1 MVEILDVSTEPVK
14 TAQTPAPTTE
24 PTSWM
29 PLTDEQRS
37 AAPESVKKLL
47 ETTKWGSVE
56 EIANGY
62 AELQKFTGVGK
73 HLVIPETD
81 DAKGWDN
88 IWNQLGRPETSDGYT
103 LEPNEAIN
111 EELASKWKQFAHSQH
126 YTQDQMA
133 GAVQFQL
140 DIIDSIANTEAEEK
154 LAADERLRSEW
165 KEGYSNRVAGARM
178 TADKLGIYDTLKVK
192 NLISD
197 PDIIRMLDTI
207 TLRSDEDVITPQSP
221 VVAQKSPTEELEEIK
236 KSESFLQ
243 KFHPTHKQTMQ
254 RYMELNNIIANSGL
268 APKRYQG
275 G

>member
-1 MVEILDVSTEPVK
+1 MPEILDVDTEPK
-14 TAQTPAPTTE
+14 IEAQTPAPGTE

-29 PLTDEQRS
+29 PLTDEQRNS
-37 AAPESVKKLL
+37 APEGVKKLL

-73 HLVIPETD
+73 HIVIPDVD
-81 DAKGWDN
+81 DTKGWDN
-88 IWNQLGRPETSDGYT
+88 VWNQLGRPETSDGYT

-111 EELASKWKQFAHSQH
+111 DELASKWKQFAHSQH

-140 DIIDSIANTEAEEK
+140 DIIESITNTEAEEK
-154 LAADERLRSEW
+154 LAADEALRGEW
-165 KEGYSNRVAGARM
+165 KEGYANRVTGARM
-178 TADKLGIYDTLKVK
+178 TADKLGIYDTLKAK

-207 TLRSDEDVITPQSP
+207 NSRSDEDVITGQTTTATQKTPQ
-221 VVAQKSPTEELEEIK
+221 EELNEIK
-236 KSESFLQ
+236 ASDAFKQ
-243 KFHPTHKQTMQ
+243 RFHEKHKETML
-254 RYMELNNIIANSGL
+254 RFNELCAFIANSGQ

>member
-1 MVEILDVSTEPVK
+1 MPEILDVQTEPVK
-14 TAQTPAPTTE
+14 TAQADAPVTE
-24 PTSWM
+24 PTNWM
-29 PLTDEQRS
+29 PLTDEQRNS
-37 AAPESVKKLL
+37 APEGVKKLL

-73 HLVIPETD
+73 HIVIPDVD
-81 DAKGWDN
+81 DTKGWDN
-88 IWNQLGRPETSDGYT
+88 VWNQLGRPETSDGYT

-111 EELASKWKQFAHSQH
+111 DELASKWKQFAHSQH

-140 DIIDSIANTEAEEK
+140 DIIESIANTEAEEK
-154 LAADERLRSEW
+154 LAADELLKSEW
-165 KEGYSNRVAGARM
+165 KEQYSDRVAGARM
-178 TADKLGIYDTLKVK
+178 VADKLGIYDTLKAK

-197 PDIIRMLDTI
+197 PDIIRMLDVI
-207 TLRSDEDVITPQSP
+207 KSRSAEDVITPQSP
-221 VVAQKSPTEELEEIK
+221 PAGQKTSQEELEEIK
-236 KSESFLQ
+236 ASDAFKQ
-243 KFHPTHKQTMQ
+243 RFHEKHKETMT
-254 RYMELNNIIANSGL
+254 RYMELNNLIANSGQ

>member
-1 MVEILDVSTEPVK
+1 MPEILDVDTEPK
-14 TAQTPAPTTE
+14 IEAQTNAPITE

-29 PLTDEQRS
+29 PLTDEQRN
-37 AAPESVKKLL
+37 AAPENVRKLL

-62 AELQKFTGVGK
+62 SELQKFTGVGK
-73 HLVIPETD
+73 HIVIPEGENAD
-81 DAKGWDN
+81 WSDV
-88 IWNQLGRPETSDGYT
+88 WNQCGRPETADGYK

-111 EELASKWKQFAHSQH
+111 DELASKWKQFAHGEG
-126 YTQDQMA
+126 YTQKQMA

-140 DIIDSIANTEAEEK
+140 DIMDSIAEAEAAEK
-154 LAADERLRSEW
+154 LAADELLRSEW
-165 KEGYSNRVAGARM
+165 KESYADRVAGARM
-178 TADKLGIYDTLKVK
+178 VADKLGIYDALKAK

-197 PDIIRMLDTI
+197 PDIIKMLDI
-207 TLRSDEDVITPQSP
+207 IKSRSAEDVITPQTP
-221 VVAQKSPTEELEEIK
+221 IVAQKSPTEELEEIK

-243 KFHPTHKQTMQ
+243 KFHPTHKETMA
-254 RYMELNNIIANSGL
+254 RYMELNNIIANSGQ